1 MAQVSP
7 GSPAGSNGTRTG
19 MSRSGARGILPQI
32 RELWYFPLGIRLLL
46 ESSRSLFT
54 RLFFVQPLF

>member
-7 GSPAGSNGTRTG
+7 GLQAGNSGTRTG
-19 MSRSGARGILPQI
+19 MSRSGAKGIPQQI
-32 RELWYFPLGIRLLL
+32 PELWYFLQDIRLLL